1 MAEILSQKE
10 IDDLIAAMVAEET
23 GRSPQKAQPQVVSIG
38 HRRVRVYDF
47 RRPDKFSKDQLRT
60 LHMIHDNFS
69 RLLTTF
75 FSGQFRT
82 MVQMVVGS
90 VDQATYQ
97 EFVRSVTNPTV
108 LGVFS
113 LPPLKGNCVI
123 DINPAISF
131 PMLDRLFGGP
141 GQALQ
146 QNRPLTE
153 IEQVVMSRVVNGTL
167 DALKEAWKNII
178 GFTPRLER
186 LETSPLFAQI
196 VAPNEIVV
204 TVAIDVRVGEHVG
217 AITLCLPFIVLE
229 PILEKIS
236 AHNWFS
242 SATSEVDPVDTEI
255 LRQRVGEARVQL
267 VAQLGSAEVTV
278 GELLD
283 LEPGDVV
290 VLDQKTNQELL
301 MFVGTRPKFTIL
313 PGVRNGRMA
322 ARIRGLVEEGEETDE

>member
-23 GRSPQKAQPQVVSIG
+23 DGSPQKAQPQVTSIG

-97 EFVRSVTNPTV
+97 EFVRSVSNPTV

-123 DINPAISF
+123 DINPAITF

-141 GQALQ
+141 GQTLQ

-153 IEQVVMSRVVNGTL
+153 IEQVVMSRVLGGTL
-167 DALKEAWKNII
+167 STLQEAWKNIVTL
-178 GFTPRLER
+178 TPRLDR
-186 LETSPLFAQI
+186 LETSPLFTQI

-217 AITLCLPFIVLE
+217 AITMCLPFMVLE
-229 PILEKIS
+229 PILEKLS

-242 SATSEVDPVDTEI
+242 AATSDVDPVDVEI
-255 LRQRVGEARVQL
+255 IKERVGKAKVHL
-267 VAQLGSAEVTV
+267 VAQVGSADVTV

-290 VLDQKTNQELL
+290 VLDQRTDQELL
-301 MFVGTRPKFTIL
+301 LFVGTKPKFTLL

-322 ARIRGLVEEGEETDE
+322 ARIRGLVEGGEDTDE